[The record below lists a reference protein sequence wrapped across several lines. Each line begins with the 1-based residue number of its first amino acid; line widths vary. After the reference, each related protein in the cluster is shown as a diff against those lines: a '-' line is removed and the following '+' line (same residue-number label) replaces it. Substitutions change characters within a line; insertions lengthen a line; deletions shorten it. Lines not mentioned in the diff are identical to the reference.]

1 MQLLSMKKKIVMS
14 LTGIFQR
21 EDIYC
26 QKYWRQVQHVCN
38 EIWTQWKKEVFA
50 TLQSHQKWNCPNR
63 NFQVGDA
70 VLVWDYSM
78 RNK

>member
-1 MQLLSMKKKIVMS
+1 MS

-38 EIWTQWKKEVFA
+38 EIWTQREKEVFA
-50 TLQSHQKWNCPNR
+50 TNSSEMELPQSKFSSWRCSAG
-63 NFQVGDA
+63 VG
-70 VLVWDYSM
+70 LF
-78 RNK
+78 NEK

>member
-38 EIWTQWKKEVFA
+38 EIWTQRKKEVFA
-50 TLQSHQKWNCPNR
+50 TLSLIR
-63 NFQVGDA
+63 NGIAPIEIFKLEMQCWCGIIQ
-70 VLVWDYSM
+70 
-78 RNK
+78 